1 MFRSV
6 SIGTRISG
14 LMLLMF
20 LCLVLLLGTHMVV
33 SNLLQQGALDEASKA
48 MLEGEKARL
57 RLATHT
63 AAGTIAKAVQ
73 GIQSVDE
80 RLAIMRA
87 MVDDIRFERDASGY
101 FFIYQGTVVVTVP
114 PLKERQG
121 KDLNE
126 AHDANKVY
134 FVRELA
140 KAAQAGGGF
149 VSYVFPKP
157 PVKDVQVAKL
167 AYAEMIPGTDVWIG
181 TGIYLDNI
189 DAEQARIDAALSRI
203 SDKAL
208 IILLSVVGAMLLVV
222 VVPLSVAVIRSL
234 IGPLREATGI
244 AVRVAEGSLDQA
256 INVVGRDEISQLSE
270 ALSTMVRTI
279 KLRVADAE
287 HQAEKARIQSNE
299 VAKALEHAN
308 LAKEQADAGQQAL
321 HAAAGEMDQLVEQL
335 VSVATE
341 LTARMEQAKYSVMSQ
356 RDRVANSA
364 TAMEEMNAT
373 VLEVAK
379 SASQASQRSEASR
392 ERAADGAHVVQQSIH
407 ALSVLGE
414 DTRALHREMQQLGDQ
429 ANSIGAIITVIND
442 IADQT
447 NLLALNAAIEAARAG
462 EAGRGFAVVADEVR
476 KLAEKTME
484 ATRQVGAAI
493 SGIQAGTGRS
503 IDAMSQASTRV
514 QEATEFAGKSGE
526 ALKGIVEEAVAAAD
540 QVRNIATA
548 AEEQSA
554 ASNEIAASLEEIN
567 NLSDETTAIMEVSA
581 SVVHSLSQESAQLEE
596 LIKKMRTV

>member
-33 SNLLQQGALDEASKA
+33 SNLLQQGALDEAHRA

-73 GIQSVDE
+73 GVQSAEE
-80 RLAIMRA
+80 RLAIMRT
-87 MVDDIRFERDASGY
+87 MVDDIRFEQDASGY

-121 KDLNE
+121 KDLYD

-157 PVKDVQVAKL
+157 PVKDVQVPKL

-189 DAEQARIDAALSRI
+189 HAEQARIEASLSRI
-203 SDKAL
+203 SNKAL

-222 VVPLSVAVIRSL
+222 VPLSVAVIRSL
-234 IGPLREATGI
+234 IGPLRAATGI

-256 INVVGRDEISQLSE
+256 ITVEGRDEVSQLSE

-279 KLRVADAE
+279 KSRVADAE
-287 HQAEKARIQSNE
+287 QQAEKARVQGEE
-299 VAKALEHAN
+299 VAKALEHAT

-321 HAAAGEMDQLVEQL
+321 HAAAGEVDQLVEQL

-356 RDRVANSA
+356 RDRVASSA

-392 ERAADGAHVVQQSIH
+392 ERAANGAHVVQQSIH

-414 DTRALHREMQQLGDQ
+414 DTRVLRREMQQLGDQ

-493 SGIQAGTGRS
+493 SGIQAGTERS
-503 IDAMSQASTRV
+503 IDAMSQAAARV
-514 QEATEFAGKSGE
+514 QDATEFAGKSGE
-526 ALKGIVEEAVAAAD
+526 ALKGIVEEAIAAAD

-596 LIKKMRTV
+596 LVKKMRTV